1 MSVITIKVGRR
12 GQITL
17 PRLIRRRMGFAEG
30 DRIALVPQGDQVIL
44 RPLTQTLF
52 DLRGSVTV
60 SAPQDFSAIRQQV
73 ASARAQKVVED
84 ET

>member
-1 MSVITIKVGRR
+1 VITIKVGRR

-30 DRIALVPQGDQVIL
+30 DRIALVPQGDRVIL

-52 DLRGSVTV
+52 ELRGSVPV

-73 ASARAQKVVED
+73 TSARAHKVVED